1 MFPIMGN
8 VLTLIQSF
16 PFMGKALL
24 SESYYNYILL
34 LKYRKLRGVSHAS
47 RLFTLPQQGLDHVV
61 CETVKDLYCQ
71 SINTKA
77 CGASFVYKLSHSHD
91 LNLSRHTTL
100 QIASAAIILNTL
112 IPNDI

>member
-1 MFPIMGN
+1 MGN
-8 VLTLIQSF
+8 LF
-16 PFMGKALL
+16 L
-24 SESYYNYILL
+24 SESYYNSMLL
-34 LKYRKLRGVSHAS
+34 LKYPKLRGVSHAS
-47 RLFTLPQQGLDHVV
+47 RLFSLPQQGLDHVV

-71 SINTKA
+71 CTNTKA

-112 IPNDI
+112 IPNDIW